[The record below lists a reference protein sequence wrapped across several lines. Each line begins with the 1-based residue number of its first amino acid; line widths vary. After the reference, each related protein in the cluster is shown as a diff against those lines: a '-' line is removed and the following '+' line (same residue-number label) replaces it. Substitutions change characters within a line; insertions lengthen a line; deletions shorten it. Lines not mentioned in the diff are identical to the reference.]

1 MKLTEFNRRKFLL
14 TGAAVLGAS
23 AVAGG
28 VAWWYRARRAPHAG
42 MEPGAPD
49 AAAFPNA
56 LRLPG
61 ANGVLGVLDVAAPFS
76 IMARSTQYAILDG
89 KPAPLLVYQ
98 VEQDGNTWINP
109 VFRVRSGATVRAKLQ
124 NALDENTIIHWH
136 GLKVDARNDAHP
148 IYEIGAGAVYDYQFQ
163 VPNRAGTYWYHPHPD
178 KLTSKQ
184 AYLGLASFF
193 IVEDDEELA
202 LQKALDLK
210 LGVTDIPLVIQDK
223 KFDEQGRLV
232 YTPNEEENV
241 NGYVGDTVLVNL
253 TPRPYFNA
261 ATRLY
266 RFRILNG
273 SNARAYRLAF
283 AQGSRQLEYAVIGT
297 DGGLLDRPYPVKE
310 AFVAPGERLDV
321 LLDLRGAAVGDTILL
336 RSLAF
341 DPMHAEGSMAGMAMD
356 EGAKDGKGQAPSP
369 HAGMAM
375 SGQPGGA
382 QAPAA
387 APHGAMLA
395 DGAAIDLLRINV
407 ASKIAYEPRVPSKL
421 STLGPPA
428 AAAVKPREFLLDL
441 KDGRWRINGKVF
453 EMEKAPVTVQRGAN
467 EIWEIRNEKASMPH
481 PMHLHGVP
489 FRVLARAGSPQQL
502 KPSVVNEQGLATTD
516 LGWKDTVLVWPGET
530 VRLAVDFSHPYPGDQ
545 VYLFHCHNLEH
556 EDQGM
561 MINVKVQA

>member
-1 MKLTEFNRRKFLL
+1 MKFNRRKFLI

-23 AVAGG
+23 GIAAGVG
-28 VAWWYRARRAPHAG
+28 WWYRARRMPHAG
-42 MEPGAPD
+42 MEAGVAD
-49 AAAFPNA
+49 AGAFPNA

-61 ANGVLGVLDVAAPFS
+61 PSGVLGVLDVSAPLTIAAKS
-76 IMARSTQYAILDG
+76 VQHAILEG
-89 KPAPLLVYQ
+89 KSAPLLVYH
-98 VEQDGNTWINP
+98 VEQDGKTWINP

-136 GLKVDARNDAHP
+136 GLKVDAKNDAHP
-148 IYEIGAGAVYDYQFQ
+148 IYEIAAGATYDYQFP
-163 VPNRAGTYWYHPHPD
+163 VPNRAGTYWYHPHPH

-202 LQKALDLK
+202 LQRALDLK
-210 LGVTDIPLVIQDK
+210 LGVTDVPLVIQDK
-223 KFDEQGRLV
+223 KFDEQGRLL
-232 YTPNEEENV
+232 YTPNEEEEV
-241 NGYVGDTVLVNL
+241 NGYVGNTVLVNL

-283 AQGSRQLEYAVIGT
+283 TQGGRPLEYAVIGT

-310 AFVAPGERLDV
+310 TFVSPGERLDV
-321 LLDLRGAAVGDTILL
+321 LLDLRGAAVGDAVMLQ
-336 RSLAF
+336 SLAF
-341 DPMHAEGSMAGMAMD
+341 DPMHAEGSMAGMAMG
-356 EGAKDGKGQAPSP
+356 EEAKEEKGQAPSP

-375 SGQPGGA
+375 GGQPGGA

-407 ASKIAYEPRVPSKL
+407 TGKSAYEPRVPSKL

-428 AAAVKPREFLLDL
+428 AAEAKPRKFLLDL
-441 KDGRWRINGKVF
+441 KDGRWRINGEVF
-453 EMEKAPVTVQRGAN
+453 EMKKIPVTVKRGAR
-467 EIWEIRNEKASMPH
+467 EIWELRNDKASMPH
-481 PMHLHGVP
+481 PMHLHGIP
-489 FRVLARAGSPQQL
+489 FRVLARGGSPQQL
-502 KPSVVNEQGLATTD
+502 APSVVSEQGLTATD

-561 MINVKVQA
+561 MINIKVRA

>member
-1 MKLTEFNRRKFLL
+1 MKSNRRKFLI

-23 AVAGG
+23 GMAAGVG
-28 VAWWYRARRAPHAG
+28 WWYRARRAPHAG
-42 MEPGAPD
+42 MEPGTPD
-49 AAAFPNA
+49 AGAFPNA

-61 ANGVLGVLDVAAPFS
+61 SSGVLGVLDVSAPFS
-76 IMARSTQYAILDG
+76 IMAKSTQYAILDG

-98 VEQDGNTWINP
+98 VEQDGKTWVNP
-109 VFRVRSGATVRAKLQ
+109 VFRVRTGATFRTKLS
-124 NALDENTIIHWH
+124 NALDESTIIHWH
-136 GLKVDARNDAHP
+136 GLKVDSRNDAHP
-148 IYEIGAGAVYDYQFQ
+148 AYAIGAGATYDYQFQ
-163 VPNRAGTYWYHPHPD
+163 IPNRAGTYWYHPHPH

-223 KFDEQGRLV
+223 KFDGEGRLV
-232 YTPNEEENV
+232 YTPSEEEKV
-241 NGYVGDTVLVNL
+241 NGYVGDIVLVNL
-253 TPRPYFNA
+253 TPRPHLNA

-283 AQGSRQLEYAVIGT
+283 TQGGRPLEYVVIGT

-310 AFVAPGERLDV
+310 AFLSPGERLDV
-321 LLDLRGAAVGDTILL
+321 LLDLRGVAVGDAVILQ
-336 RSLAF
+336 SLPF

-356 EGAKDGKGQAPSP
+356 HGAMG
-369 HAGMAM
+369 GMEHGA
-375 SGQPGGA
+375 QPG
-382 QAPAA
+382 
-387 APHGAMLA
+387 MLA

-407 ASKIAYEPRVPSKL
+407 TSKTAYEPRVPSKL
-421 STLGPPA
+421 SALAPA
-428 AAAVKPREFLLDL
+428 RAADVRPREFLLDL
-441 KDGRWRINGKVF
+441 KDGRWRINGEVF
-453 EMEKAPVTVQRGAN
+453 EMNKTPVTVQRGAR

-489 FRVLARAGSPQQL
+489 FRVLTRTGSPQQL
-502 KPSVVNEQGLATTD
+502 KPSVVNGQGLTATD

-561 MINVKVQA
+561 MINIKVAKALPGS

>member
-1 MKLTEFNRRKFLL
+1 MKFNRRKFLI

-23 AVAGG
+23 GMAAGVG
-28 VAWWYRARRAPHAG
+28 WWYRARRAPHAG

-49 AAAFPNA
+49 AGAFPNA

-61 ANGVLGVLDVAAPFS
+61 SSGVLGVLDVSAPFS
-76 IMARSTQYAILDG
+76 IMAKSTQYAILDG

-98 VEQDGNTWINP
+98 VEQDGKTWVNP
-109 VFRVRSGATVRAKLQ
+109 VFRVRTGATFRTKLS
-124 NALDENTIIHWH
+124 NALDESTIIHWH
-136 GLKVDARNDAHP
+136 GLKVDSRNDAHP
-148 IYEIGAGAVYDYQFQ
+148 AYAIGAGATYDYQFQ
-163 VPNRAGTYWYHPHPD
+163 IPNRAGTYWYHPHPH

-223 KFDEQGRLV
+223 KFDGEGRLV
-232 YTPNEEENV
+232 YTPSEEEKV
-241 NGYVGDTVLVNL
+241 NGYVGDIVLVNL
-253 TPRPYFNA
+253 TPRPHLNA

-283 AQGSRQLEYAVIGT
+283 TQGGRPLEYVVIGT

-310 AFVAPGERLDV
+310 AFLSPGERLDV
-321 LLDLRGAAVGDTILL
+321 LLDLRGVAVGDAVILQ
-336 RSLAF
+336 SLPF

-356 EGAKDGKGQAPSP
+356 HGAMG
-369 HAGMAM
+369 GMEHGA
-375 SGQPGGA
+375 QPG
-382 QAPAA
+382 
-387 APHGAMLA
+387 MLA

-407 ASKIAYEPRVPSKL
+407 TSKTAYEPRVPSKL
-421 STLGPPA
+421 SALAPA
-428 AAAVKPREFLLDL
+428 RAADVRPREFLLDL
-441 KDGRWRINGKVF
+441 KDGRWRINGEVF
-453 EMEKAPVTVQRGAN
+453 EMNKTPVTVQRGAR

-489 FRVLARAGSPQQL
+489 FRVLTRTGSPQQL
-502 KPSVVNEQGLATTD
+502 KPSVVNGQGLTATD

-561 MINVKVQA
+561 MINIKVAKALPGS

>member
-1 MKLTEFNRRKFLL
+1 MKSNRRKFLI

-23 AVAGG
+23 GMAAGVG
-28 VAWWYRARRAPHAG
+28 WWYRARRAPHAG

-49 AAAFPNA
+49 AGAFPNA

-61 ANGVLGVLDVAAPFS
+61 SSGVLGVLDVSAPFS
-76 IMARSTQYAILDG
+76 IMAKSTQYAILDG

-98 VEQDGNTWINP
+98 VEQDGKTWVNP
-109 VFRVRSGATVRAKLQ
+109 VFRVRTGATFRTKLS
-124 NALDENTIIHWH
+124 NALDESTIIHWH
-136 GLKVDARNDAHP
+136 GLKVDSRNDAHP
-148 IYEIGAGAVYDYQFQ
+148 AYAIGAGATYDYQFQ
-163 VPNRAGTYWYHPHPD
+163 IPNRAGTYWYHPHPH

-223 KFDEQGRLV
+223 KFDGEGRLV
-232 YTPNEEENV
+232 YTPSEEEKV
-241 NGYVGDTVLVNL
+241 NGYVGDIVLVNL
-253 TPRPYFNA
+253 TPRPHLNA

-283 AQGSRQLEYAVIGT
+283 TQGGRPLEYVVIGT

-310 AFVAPGERLDV
+310 AFLSPGERLDV
-321 LLDLRGAAVGDTILL
+321 LLDLRGVAVGDAVILQ
-336 RSLAF
+336 SLPF

-356 EGAKDGKGQAPSP
+356 HGAMGGTEHGA
-369 HAGMAM
+369 
-375 SGQPGGA
+375 QPG
-382 QAPAA
+382 
-387 APHGAMLA
+387 MLA

-407 ASKIAYEPRVPSKL
+407 TSKTAYEPRVPSKL
-421 STLGPPA
+421 SALAPA
-428 AAAVKPREFLLDL
+428 RAADVRPREFLLDL
-441 KDGRWRINGKVF
+441 KDGRWRINGEVF
-453 EMEKAPVTVQRGAN
+453 EMNKTPVTVQRGAR

-489 FRVLARAGSPQQL
+489 FRVLTRTGSPQQL
-502 KPSVVNEQGLATTD
+502 KPSVVNGQGLTATD

-561 MINVKVQA
+561 MINIKVAKALPGS

>member
-1 MKLTEFNRRKFLL
+1 MSRFNRRKFLV

-23 AVAGG
+23 GIVAGIG
-28 VAWWYRARRAPHAG
+28 WWYRAQRMPSTAIETGVQTAS
-42 MEPGAPD
+42 E
-49 AAAFPNA
+49 FPNA

-61 ANGVLGVLDVAAPFS
+61 PSGVLGVMDVAAPLTIVAKS
-76 IMARSTQYAILDG
+76 VQYAILEG
-89 KPAPLLVYQ
+89 KPTPLLVYQ
-98 VEQDGNTWINP
+98 VEQAGTTWINP
-109 VFRVRSGATVRAKLQ
+109 VFRVRSGTTVRAKLQ

-136 GLKVDARNDAHP
+136 GLKVDAKNDAHP
-148 IYEIGAGAVYDYQFQ
+148 IYEIAAGAAYDYEFP

-223 KFDEQGRLV
+223 KFDGAGRLV
-232 YTPNEEENV
+232 YNPNQEEEV
-241 NGYVGDTVLVNL
+241 NGYLGDTVLVNL

-273 SNARAYRLAF
+273 SNARSYRLAF
-283 AQGSRQLEYAVIGT
+283 TQGGRPLEYVVIGT

-310 AFVAPGERLDV
+310 TFVSLGERLDV
-321 LLDLRGAAVGDTILL
+321 LLDLRGAAVGDAVMLQ
-336 RSLAF
+336 SLAF
-341 DPMHAEGSMAGMAMD
+341 DPMHAEGSMAGMAM
-356 EGAKDGKGQAPSP
+356 GAGATDGKGEASSP
-369 HAGMAM
+369 HAGMDM
-375 SGQPGGA
+375 GGA
-382 QAPAA
+382 APGAPAA

-407 ASKIAYEPRVPSKL
+407 TSKTAYEQRVPAAL
-421 STLGPPA
+421 STLPPVTA
-428 AAAVKPREFLLDL
+428 ADAQPREFRLDL
-441 KDGRWRINGKVF
+441 KDGRWRINGEVF
-453 EMEKAPVTVQRGAN
+453 EMKATPVTVQRGAK
-467 EIWEIRNEKASMPH
+467 EIWEIRNENASMPH

-489 FRVLARAGSPQQL
+489 FRVLSRSGSPQQV
-502 KPSVVNEQGLATTD
+502 KPAVVSEQGLTAAD

-561 MINVKVQA
+561 MINIKVQA

>member
-1 MKLTEFNRRKFLL
+1 MSQFSRRQCFL
-14 TGAAVLGAS
+14 TGSAVLGAS

-28 VAWWYRARRAPHAG
+28 VAWWYRAQRTPHAG
-42 MEPGAPD
+42 METGVAD
-49 AAAFPNA
+49 ADAFPNA
-56 LRLPG
+56 LRVPG
-61 ANGVLGVLDVAAPFS
+61 SSGVLGVLDVSALLTVTTRPV
-76 IMARSTQYAILDG
+76 QHAILDG
-89 KPAPLLVYQ
+89 KPAPLLVYH
-98 VEQDGNTWINP
+98 VEQGGNTWINP
-109 VFRVRSGATVRAKLQ
+109 VLRVRSGARVSAKLR
-124 NALDENTIIHWH
+124 NALGESTIIHWH

-148 IYEIGAGAVYDYQFQ
+148 VYAIGDGSAYDYEFR
-163 VPNRAGTYWYHPHPD
+163 VPNRAGTYWYHPHPH
-178 KLTSKQ
+178 KLTAKQ

-193 IVEDDEELA
+193 IVEDEEELA

-232 YTPNEEENV
+232 YAPNDEEEV

-253 TPRPYFNA
+253 TPQPHFAA

-283 AQGSRQLEYAVIGT
+283 TQGGRPLEYLVIGT
-297 DGGLLDRPYPVKE
+297 DGGLLDRPHPVKQ

-321 LLDLRGAAVGDTILL
+321 LLDLRGAALGDAVILQ
-336 RSLAF
+336 SLAF
-341 DPMHAEGSMAGMAMD
+341 DPMHAEGSMAGMAMGED
-356 EGAKDGKGQAPSP
+356 AKDGKGEAPSP

-375 SGQPGGA
+375 GGPA
-382 QAPAA
+382 EKAPAPAA
-387 APHGAMLA
+387 SPAMLA
-395 DGAAIDLLRINV
+395 DGAAIDLLRVNV
-407 ASKIAYEPRVPSKL
+407 ASKTAYEPRVPSKL
-421 STLGPPA
+421 SALETV
-428 AAAVKPREFLLDL
+428 AAVEAKPRKFLLDL
-441 KDGRWRINGKVF
+441 KDGRWRINGETF
-453 EMEKAPVTVQRGAN
+453 EMMKTNVTVRRGAR

-489 FRVLARAGSPQQL
+489 FRVLARSGSPQQL
-502 KPSVVNEQGLATTD
+502 KPGVLSEQGLTATD

-530 VRLAVDFSHPYPGDQ
+530 VRLAVDFSHPHAGDQ

>member
-1 MKLTEFNRRKFLL
+1 MSTFRRRKFLVA
-14 TGAAVLGAS
+14 GAAVLGAA

-28 VAWWYRARRAPHAG
+28 IGWYRARRTSLVGMDQAVHEAG
-42 MEPGAPD
+42 S
-49 AAAFPNA
+49 FPNA
-56 LRLPG
+56 LLLPG
-61 ANGVLGVLDVAAPFS
+61 SSGVLGVLDVSAPLTIVAKS
-76 IMARSTQYAILDG
+76 VQYAILEG
-89 KPAPLLVYQ
+89 KPAPLLAYE
-98 VEQDGNTWINP
+98 VEQNGNVWINP
-109 VFRVRSGATVRAKLQ
+109 VLRLRSGTTARARLQ

-148 IYEIGAGAVYDYQFQ
+148 VYAIGAGAAYDYQFP

-193 IVEDDEELA
+193 IVEDDEEFA

-210 LGVTDIPLVIQDK
+210 LGVTDIPIVIQDK

-232 YTPNEEENV
+232 YAPSEEEEV
-241 NGYVGDTVLVNL
+241 NGYLGDTVLVNL

-261 ATRLY
+261 ATRIY

-273 SNARAYRLAF
+273 SNARIYRLAF
-283 AQGSRQLEYAVIGT
+283 TRGGFQLLYAVIGT

-310 AFVAPGERLDV
+310 TFLAPGERLDV
-321 LLDLRGAAVGDTILL
+321 LLDLSGATVGDAVTLQG
-336 RSLAF
+336 LAF
-341 DPMHAEGSMAGMAMD
+341 DPMHAEGSMATG
-356 EGAKDGKGQAPSP
+356 EGAKDQAPSP

-375 SGQPGGA
+375 GGPAPGV
-382 QAPAA
+382 PAA
-387 APHGAMLA
+387 APHGAMLG

-407 ASKIAYEPRVPSKL
+407 TSKTTYEQRVPAAL
-421 STLGPPA
+421 STLPPVTA
-428 AAAVKPREFLLDL
+428 ADAKPREFLLDL
-441 KDGRWRINGKVF
+441 KDRRWRINAETF
-453 EMEKAPVTVQRGAN
+453 EMKKTPVTVQRGAK
-467 EIWEIRNEKASMPH
+467 EIWEIRNDKASMPH

-489 FRVLARAGSPQQL
+489 FRVLARSDSPQQV
-502 KPSVVNEQGLATTD
+502 KPGVVSEQGLTAAD
-516 LGWKDTVLVWPGET
+516 LGWKDTVLLWPGET

-561 MINVKVQA
+561 MINVKVQG

>member
-1 MKLTEFNRRKFLL
+1 MKSNRRKFLI

-23 AVAGG
+23 GIAAGVG
-28 VAWWYRARRAPHAG
+28 WWYRARRAPHAG

-49 AAAFPNA
+49 AGAFPNA

-61 ANGVLGVLDVAAPFS
+61 SSGVLGVLDVSAPFS
-76 IMARSTQYAILDG
+76 IMAKSTQYAILDG

-98 VEQDGNTWINP
+98 VEQDGKTWVNP
-109 VFRVRSGATVRAKLQ
+109 VFRVRTGATFRTKLS
-124 NALDENTIIHWH
+124 NALDESTIIHWH
-136 GLKVDARNDAHP
+136 GLKVDSRNDAHP
-148 IYEIGAGAVYDYQFQ
+148 AYAIGAGATYDYQFQ
-163 VPNRAGTYWYHPHPD
+163 IPNRAGTYWYHPHPH

-223 KFDEQGRLV
+223 KFDGEGRLV
-232 YTPNEEENV
+232 YTPSEEEKV
-241 NGYVGDTVLVNL
+241 NGYVGDIVLVNL
-253 TPRPYFNA
+253 TPRPHLNA

-283 AQGSRQLEYAVIGT
+283 TQGGRPLEYVVIGT

-310 AFVAPGERLDV
+310 AFLSPGERLDV
-321 LLDLRGAAVGDTILL
+321 LLDLRGVAVGDAVILQ
-336 RSLAF
+336 SLPF

-356 EGAKDGKGQAPSP
+356 HGAMG
-369 HAGMAM
+369 GMEHGA
-375 SGQPGGA
+375 QPG
-382 QAPAA
+382 
-387 APHGAMLA
+387 MLA

-407 ASKIAYEPRVPSKL
+407 TSKTAYEPRVPSKL
-421 STLGPPA
+421 SALAPA
-428 AAAVKPREFLLDL
+428 RAADVRPREFLLDL
-441 KDGRWRINGKVF
+441 KDGRWRINGEVF
-453 EMEKAPVTVQRGAN
+453 EMNKTPVTVQRGAR

-489 FRVLARAGSPQQL
+489 FRVLTRTGSPQQL
-502 KPSVVNEQGLATTD
+502 KPSVVNGQGLTATD

-561 MINVKVQA
+561 MINIKVAKALPGS

>member
-1 MKLTEFNRRKFLL
+1 MKFNRRKFLI

-23 AVAGG
+23 GMAAGVG
-28 VAWWYRARRAPHAG
+28 WWYRARRAPHAG
-42 MEPGAPD
+42 MEPGTPD
-49 AAAFPNA
+49 AGAFPNA

-61 ANGVLGVLDVAAPFS
+61 SSGVLGVLDVSAPFS
-76 IMARSTQYAILDG
+76 IMAKSTQYAILDG

-98 VEQDGNTWINP
+98 VEQDGKTWVNP
-109 VFRVRSGATVRAKLQ
+109 VFRVRTGATFRTKLS
-124 NALDENTIIHWH
+124 NALDESTIIHWH
-136 GLKVDARNDAHP
+136 GLKVDSRNDAHP
-148 IYEIGAGAVYDYQFQ
+148 AYAIGAGATYDYQFQ
-163 VPNRAGTYWYHPHPD
+163 IPNRAGTYWYHPHPH

-223 KFDEQGRLV
+223 KFDGEGRLV
-232 YTPNEEENV
+232 YTPSEEEKV
-241 NGYVGDTVLVNL
+241 NGYVGDIVLVNL
-253 TPRPYFNA
+253 TPRPHLNA

-283 AQGSRQLEYAVIGT
+283 TQGGRPLEYVVIGT
-297 DGGLLDRPYPVKE
+297 DGGLLDRSYPVKE
-310 AFVAPGERLDV
+310 AFLSPGERLDV
-321 LLDLRGAAVGDTILL
+321 LLDLRGVAVGDAVILQ
-336 RSLAF
+336 SLPF

-356 EGAKDGKGQAPSP
+356 HGAMG
-369 HAGMAM
+369 GMEHGA
-375 SGQPGGA
+375 QPG
-382 QAPAA
+382 
-387 APHGAMLA
+387 MLA

-407 ASKIAYEPRVPSKL
+407 TSKTAYEPRVPSKL
-421 STLGPPA
+421 SALAPA
-428 AAAVKPREFLLDL
+428 RAADVRPREFLLDL
-441 KDGRWRINGKVF
+441 KDGRWRINGEVF
-453 EMEKAPVTVQRGAN
+453 EMNKTPVTVQRGAR

-489 FRVLARAGSPQQL
+489 FRVLTRTGSPQQL
-502 KPSVVNEQGLATTD
+502 KPSVVNGQGLTATD

-561 MINVKVQA
+561 MINIKVAKALPGS

>member
-1 MKLTEFNRRKFLL
+1 MSQFSRRKFFL
-14 TGAAVLGAS
+14 TGSAVLGAS

-28 VAWWYRARRAPHAG
+28 VAWWYRAQRTPHAG
-42 MEPGAPD
+42 METGVAD
-49 AAAFPNA
+49 AGAFPNA
-56 LRLPG
+56 LRVPG
-61 ANGVLGVLDVAAPFS
+61 STGVLGVLDVSAPLTMVAKS
-76 IMARSTQYAILDG
+76 VQHAILDG

-98 VEQDGNTWINP
+98 VEQNGKTWINP
-109 VFRVRSGATVRAKLQ
+109 VLRVRSGATVSAKLR
-124 NALDENTIIHWH
+124 NALGENTIIHWH

-148 IYEIGAGAVYDYQFQ
+148 IYEIAAGASYDYEFQ
-163 VPNRAGTYWYHPHPD
+163 VPNRAGTYWYHPHPHE
-178 KLTSKQ
+178 LTSKQ

-202 LQKALDLK
+202 LQRALDLK
-210 LGVTDIPLVIQDK
+210 LGVSDIPLVIQDK
-223 KFDEQGRLV
+223 IFDGHARLV
-232 YTPNEEENV
+232 YTPSDEEKV
-241 NGYVGDTVLVNL
+241 NGYVGDTLLVNL
-253 TPRPYFNA
+253 TLRPHFNA

-283 AQGSRQLEYAVIGT
+283 TQGGRPLEYLVIGT

-310 AFVAPGERLDV
+310 AFLSPGERLDV
-321 LLDLRGAAVGDTILL
+321 LLDLRGAAVGDAVMLQ
-336 RSLAF
+336 SLAF
-341 DPMHAEGSMAGMAMD
+341 DPMHAEGSMAGMAMG
-356 EGAKDGKGQAPSP
+356 EGAKEEQGPAPSP

-375 SGQPGGA
+375 GRQPGGA

-395 DGAAIDLLRINV
+395 DGAAIELLRINV
-407 ASKIAYEPRVPSKL
+407 KIKTAYEPRVPATL
-421 STLGPPA
+421 SALAPVKA
-428 AAAVKPREFLLDL
+428 ADVKPREFLLDL
-441 KDGRWRINGKVF
+441 KDGRWRINGETF
-453 EMEKAPVTVQRGAN
+453 EMMKTNVTVRRGAR

-489 FRVLARAGSPQQL
+489 FRVLARTGSPQQL
-502 KPSVVNEQGLATTD
+502 IPGVLSEQGLTATD

-530 VRLAVDFSHPYPGDQ
+530 VRVAIDFSHPHPGDQ

-561 MINVKVQA
+561 MINVKVRA

>member
-1 MKLTEFNRRKFLL
+1 MKFNRRKFLI

-23 AVAGG
+23 GMAAGVG
-28 VAWWYRARRAPHAG
+28 WWYRARRAPHAG
-42 MEPGAPD
+42 MEPGTPD
-49 AAAFPNA
+49 AGAFPNA

-61 ANGVLGVLDVAAPFS
+61 SSGVLGVLDVSAPFS
-76 IMARSTQYAILDG
+76 IMAKSTQYAILDG

-98 VEQDGNTWINP
+98 VEQDGKTWVNP
-109 VFRVRSGATVRAKLQ
+109 VFRVRTGATFRTKLS
-124 NALDENTIIHWH
+124 NALDESTIIHWH
-136 GLKVDARNDAHP
+136 GLKVDSRNDAHP
-148 IYEIGAGAVYDYQFQ
+148 AYAIGAGATYDYQFQ
-163 VPNRAGTYWYHPHPD
+163 IPNRAGTYWYHPHPH

-223 KFDEQGRLV
+223 KFDGEGRLV
-232 YTPNEEENV
+232 YTPSEEEKV
-241 NGYVGDTVLVNL
+241 NGYVGDIVLVNL
-253 TPRPYFNA
+253 TPRPHLNA

-283 AQGSRQLEYAVIGT
+283 TQGGRPLEYVVIGT

-310 AFVAPGERLDV
+310 AFLSPGERLDV
-321 LLDLRGAAVGDTILL
+321 LLDLRGVAVGDAVILQ
-336 RSLAF
+336 SLPF

-356 EGAKDGKGQAPSP
+356 HGAMG
-369 HAGMAM
+369 GMEHGA
-375 SGQPGGA
+375 QPG
-382 QAPAA
+382 
-387 APHGAMLA
+387 MLA

-407 ASKIAYEPRVPSKL
+407 TSKTAYEPRVPSKL
-421 STLGPPA
+421 SALAPA
-428 AAAVKPREFLLDL
+428 RAADVRPREFLLDL
-441 KDGRWRINGKVF
+441 KDGRWRINGEVF
-453 EMEKAPVTVQRGAN
+453 EMNKTPVTVQRGAR

-489 FRVLARAGSPQQL
+489 FRVLTRTGSPQQL
-502 KPSVVNEQGLATTD
+502 KPSVVNGQGLTATD

-561 MINVKVQA
+561 MINIKVAKALPGS